1 MKNTYQGYLI
11 MKLYEIEVPNAIYE
25 FMVNTEESFDWNE
38 YLLDKITDIM
48 ATYLDSHPEEVDSLT
63 NNLKSITQD
72 FNASLIKKNDE
83 EEKQ

>member
-1 MKNTYQGYLI
+1 
-11 MKLYEIEVPNAIYE
+11 
-25 FMVNTEESFDWNE
+25 MVNTEESFDWNE